1 MKRLNTALLSL
12 LLLMSV
18 LLSACGALPQSGGS
32 SATLD
37 SIPAYSGQAY
47 VELNGNQPTFTE
59 DELVTESFET
69 YSPLDS
75 LGRCGVAYANVGLD
89 TMPTEERGSIGQVKP
104 SGWQTVNTT
113 AWMASISIT
122 AVTSSAISSPPRMP
136 IRRTSLPVPGT

>member
-75 LGRCGVAYANVGLD
+75 LGRCGVAYAN
-89 TMPTEERGSIGQVKP
+89 E
-104 SGWQTVNTT
+104 GWTPC
-113 AWMASISIT
+113 
-122 AVTSSAISSPPRMP
+122 PPRSGAALA
-136 IRRTSLPVPGT
+136 R